1 MDVSRQISLGEYLPA
16 NRANGNW
23 LPSDFAGP
31 RVHLDETVGLGR
43 PRFTNDSN
51 KPDGAPG
58 GHATLGRQVRKL
70 LVWMYYQV
78 IYDSGH

>member
-58 GHATLGRQVRKL
+58 GHALPRKAGSEVVGL
-70 LVWMYYQV
+70 DVL
-78 IYDSGH
+78 SSHL